1 MKAFSYRKITVLK
14 VKLGDINMLKGLILH
29 LQLDAL
35 SDVYRPFRGI
45 FIEEDPSYYFDYWSR
60 R

>member
-29 LQLDAL
+29 LQLDTI
-35 SDVYRPFRGI
+35 SDVYRPFIRK
-45 FIEEDPSYYFDYWSR
+45 FL
-60 R
+60 